1 MRFLEIVAASATT
14 LSSPFDGLSRN
25 VEKDFLRKV
34 KFFEEGKSFCF
45 VKKSLEGNALVKW
58 LWEET
63 RVPKVV
69 GSNHCADITF
79 FHIFLL

>member
-45 VKKSLEGNALVKW
+45 VKKSLEGNAL
-58 LWEET
+58 
-63 RVPKVV
+63 
-69 GSNHCADITF
+69 N
-79 FHIFLL
+79 

>member
-45 VKKSLEGNALVKW
+45 LYDIIAIYTYSSLKLFAPLTTT
-58 LWEET
+58 L
-63 RVPKVV
+63 
-69 GSNHCADITF
+69 I
-79 FHIFLL
+79 

>member
-34 KFFEEGKSFCF
+34 KFFEEVLDSF
-45 VKKSLEGNALVKW
+45 
-58 LWEET
+58 
-63 RVPKVV
+63 
-69 GSNHCADITF
+69 
-79 FHIFLL
+79 